1 MAFAGMIGRALA
13 QQMLKRQVAKNAV
26 KIGVKGAGR
35 QVLRNGAN
43 PLGMMQGGSGKF
55 LFVAHPNCCEKCKLL
70 GMSPHF
76 FNTPDV
82 AFITH
87 PNCLCATIEVP
98 AGLTPAETM
107 EWAQNPVGTMRFGFN
122 YGQSLAPVNITERN
136 RETQMLKFINKM
148 RPDAPYSPRSSRKIR
163 AEVTESQKRRI
174 RKAVERGELGPAK
187 DLTKRI
193 QGQAKRIETL
203 KQKKAERIPVTSVTA
218 PKKRRSAIKTLKNTG
233 TTDWIPQPMKKKS
246 TTAQKAVQSAKRNAR
261 SAFKAQAEKSGSSKY
276 GGSAGGTNTRQGRP
290 GTKMSTRG
298 LGRFSAS
305 ESARKK
311 MAEERKKKRERER
324 RLREMGLL

>member
-35 QVLRNGAN
+35 QVLGNGAS
-43 PLGMMQGGSGKF
+43 PLNMMQGGSGKY
-55 LFVAHPNCCEKCKLL
+55 LFVAHPDCCEKCKLL

-98 AGLTPAETM
+98 YGLTPAETM

-122 YGQSLAPVNITERN
+122 YGQSLEPVNITDRN

-148 RPDAPYSPRSSRKIR
+148 RPDAPYSPRSRRKIR
-163 AEVTESQKRRI
+163 AEVTERQKKRI
-174 RKAVERGELGPAK
+174 RKAVEKGELGPAK

-193 QGQAKRIETL
+193 QGQIKRIETL
-203 KQKKAERIPVTSVTA
+203 KQKKAERIPVTSVTS
-218 PKKRRSAIKTLKNTG
+218 PKKRRSAIKTPKNTG
-233 TTDWIPQPMKKKS
+233 TTDWIPQPIKKKS
-246 TTAQKAVQSAKRNAR
+246 TNKAQKVARQTYNEQKAKVGVRKYSGVSEETNSR
-261 SAFKAQAEKSGSSKY
+261 KSKPGQALSL
-276 GGSAGGTNTRQGRP
+276 
-290 GTKMSTRG
+290 RG

-311 MAEERKKKRERER
+311 MAEERRKKREREK